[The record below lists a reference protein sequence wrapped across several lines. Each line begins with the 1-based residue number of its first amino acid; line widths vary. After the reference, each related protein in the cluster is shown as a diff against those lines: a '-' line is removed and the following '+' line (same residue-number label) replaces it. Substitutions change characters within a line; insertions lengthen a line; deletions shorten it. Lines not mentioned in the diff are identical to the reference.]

1 MDARLTIASHRTT
14 RAYLPTPLAAGAC
27 ELILDAGRLAGS
39 AKNNQPW
46 RFVVVH
52 GSARE
57 AVAATVYVPGHVR
70 SAALVVALVVTPF
83 GGVSDVDAGRAA
95 QNMMLAAW
103 SEGIGSCPNGV
114 ADHRALACL
123 LGLAKG
129 QRVPLVITFGV
140 PDPPR
145 DPARRSPERWSA
157 GARRIP
163 LHDLVTHLGEDL

>member
-1 MDARLTIASHRTT
+1 MDARLLIASHRTT
-14 RAYLPTPLAAGAC
+14 RAYLPTSLAPGAA
-27 ELILDAGRLAGS
+27 ERILDAGRLAGS
-39 AKNNQPW
+39 AQNNQPW

-57 AVAATVYVPGHVR
+57 AVAATVYVPAHVR
-70 SAALVVALVVTPF
+70 TAALVVALVITPF

-103 SEGIGSCPNGV
+103 DEGIGSCPNGV
-114 ADHRALACL
+114 ADHKALARVL
-123 LGLAKG
+123 DLEKG

-145 DPARRSPERWSA
+145 DPARRSPEGWSA
-157 GARRIP
+157 GARRLP
-163 LHDLVTHLGEDL
+163 LEDLVRHVGEDR